1 MLVKIFK
8 ICYNNVTI
16 RSKGECKGGWHMR
29 PKKIIAMVMTFLMM
43 LSLLPSLV
51 FAAAAPEGELG
62 GKLKIKGTAAVGSE
76 LSADYTKVTPEGL
89 TDDYVS
95 FSWSRKVGDQLT
107 EVGTEKTY
115 KLAEDDLG
123 NKIQLKI
130 TGKSEMGVTGELKV
144 NTVEIVATPEEA
156 PEETTEVSQD
166 EQEAAPAEEPA
177 EDISGENQQE
187 EVVEIGGEPSDSSED
202 AMQPAEQPAADSADS
217 QDDATDNTTDNTTDD
232 SVIDIGTEDYL
243 EVPADGQQE
252 APAEEAPAEETP
264 AQEAPV
270 YSAEAV
276 TESGT
281 IDFGTVQAGFTQA
294 DAESSMMKTVTIKNT
309 GTGTLNF
316 QGISPE
322 HFMVQDL
329 GTLAAGESIDAW
341 IMPRE
346 GTEVGSY
353 SDTITYITEEGVEVS
368 FTANLTVEDSQSD
381 NGNTDPQDPASE
393 DPAAPSETPGEPSE
407 TPGEPSETPAEPSET
422 PGEPAEPEAPAE
434 NNPVIAF
441 ADESVT
447 SVDFSDTAIT
457 QGAGTEG
464 ITKNITVKNNGTGTV
479 NIEVSTESGKVQVTS
494 DRTELPA
501 DGSTTAV
508 LTVQPA
514 DTSVV
519 GNVTDNIIIKNADS
533 DEKTTLLTI
542 PVTYTVQEKP
552 APSLATDVSEVTFDS
567 VEAGYAEVPV
577 AKTVNISNNGNVKL
591 TGITVAVSGNAFAVS
606 APSQTELEANADQ
619 AASFTVTPVA
629 GLAAGTYKE
638 TISIKTDQLD
648 SYNIPVSFTVTETA
662 TKLTAVGKVEDVTVA
677 NGVEKSADGLQLP
690 GTVKITTNKGEMN
703 ASLKWDI
710 KGCAYNQKSTEAQ
723 KFSVKGTVVLPDG
736 VTNPDNLSLVVSANV
751 SVKRGPIVS
760 DAANNTI
767 TGISSDG
774 AYTTET
780 KITFTAVGAGMDIE
794 NPIKGDVRYQPLN
807 WEVLEARSWDSA
819 PYSATFRMGKTGS
832 YTLTVTYNQQ
842 KFDGSNWVNTGTQ
855 DTKKVSF
862 TVNASPNQTLT
873 PAANKTDAN
882 QKKAV
887 KTGDNTP
894 ILPFVIIL
902 IVAVVLIAGILVYRN
917 KKK

>member
-1 MLVKIFK
+1 
-8 ICYNNVTI
+8 
-16 RSKGECKGGWHMR
+16 MR

-51 FAAAAPEGELG
+51 FASAVPEGELG

-76 LSADYTKVTPEGL
+76 LSADYTKASPEGL

-115 KLAEDDLG
+115 KLTDEDLG

-130 TGKSEMGVTGELKV
+130 TGKSEMGVTGELKA
-144 NTVEIVATPEEA
+144 NTVEIAATPEEA
-156 PEETTEVSQD
+156 PEETTEVPEGGQTDENAQVAGDASADSQQD
-166 EQEAAPAEEPA
+166 EV
-177 EDISGENQQE
+177 I
-187 EVVEIGGEPSDSSED
+187 EIGGEPTDSSED
-202 AMQPAEQPAADSADS
+202 VMQPAEEPTEDTTGVQDSS
-217 QDDATDNTTDNTTDD
+217 TDD

-243 EVPADGQQE
+243 EIPEDGQSE

-270 YSAEAV
+270 YTAEVV
-276 TESGT
+276 TESGDT
-281 IDFGTVQAGFTQA
+281 VLDFGTVQAGFTQA

-316 QGISPE
+316 QEISPE

-329 GTLAAGESIDAW
+329 TSLAAGGSVDAW

-346 GTEVGSY
+346 GTEAGTY
-353 SDTITYITEEGVEVS
+353 SDTITYTTEEGVALS
-368 FTANLTVEDSQSD
+368 FTANLTVEDSQKD
-381 NGNTDPQDPASE
+381 DGTTDPQEPAAE
-393 DPAAPSETPGEPSE
+393 DPAAPAENPD
-407 TPGEPSETPAEPSET
+407 TPAED
-422 PGEPAEPEAPAE
+422 PAAPAE
-434 NNPVIAF
+434 DPTTPAEDPATPEEPVQNVPDIKL
-441 ADESVT
+441 ADGSVT
-447 SVDFSDTAIT
+447 SVDFSDTTIT
-457 QGAGTEG
+457 QGTGTDG
-464 ITKNITVKNNGTGTV
+464 ITKTVTIKNNGTGTV
-479 NIEVSTESGKVQVTS
+479 NFEVSTESGKVQVTS
-494 DRTELPA
+494 DRTDLPA
-501 DGSTTAV
+501 DGSTAV
-508 LTVQPA
+508 LTVQPV
-514 DTSVV
+514 DTTTV
-519 GNVTDNIIIKNADS
+519 GTVTDNIIIANAES
-533 DEKTTLLTI
+533 KATLLSI
-542 PVTYTVQEKP
+542 PVTYTVQEQP
-552 APSLATDVSEVTFDS
+552 APSLTTDVTEVTFDS
-567 VEAGYAEVPV
+567 KEAGYTEAPA
-577 AKTVNISNNGNVKL
+577 AKTVNISNNGNIKL
-591 TGITVAVSGNAFAVS
+591 TGITVTVSGNAFAVS
-606 APSQTELEANADQ
+606 TPSQTELEANAGQ
-619 AASFTVTPVA
+619 AASFTVAPIA
-629 GLAAGTYKE
+629 GLAAGTYNE
-638 TISIKTDQLD
+638 TISIRADQLG
-648 SYNIPVSFTVTETA
+648 SYDIPVGFTVAEAA
-662 TKLTAVGKVEDVTVA
+662 TKLTAVGKVSDITVA

-703 ASLKWDI
+703 ASVKWDV
-710 KGCAYNQKSTEAQ
+710 KGCAYNQNSAEAQ
-723 KFSVKGTVVLPDG
+723 KFSVNGTVVLPDG

-873 PAANKTDAN
+873 PAADKTDAN

-902 IVAVVLIAGILVYRN
+902 VVAVVLIAGILVYRN

>member
-1 MLVKIFK
+1 
-8 ICYNNVTI
+8 
-16 RSKGECKGGWHMR
+16 MR

-51 FAAAAPEGELG
+51 FASAVPEGELG

-76 LSADYTKVTPEGL
+76 LSADYTKASPEGL

-115 KLAEDDLG
+115 KLTDEDLG

-130 TGKSEMGVTGELKV
+130 TGKSEMGVTGELKA

-156 PEETTEVSQD
+156 PEETTEVPEG
-166 EQEAAPAEEPA
+166 EQEAASAEEPTEDVPA
-177 EDISGENQQE
+177 EDVSEEGQTDESAQAAEDASADTQQD
-187 EVVEIGGEPSDSSED
+187 EVIEIGGEPTDSSED
-202 AMQPAEQPAADSADS
+202 VMQPAEEPTEDITGAQDSS
-217 QDDATDNTTDNTTDD
+217 TDD

-243 EVPADGQQE
+243 EIPEDGQSE
-252 APAEEAPAEETP
+252 APAEETPAEETP

-270 YSAEAV
+270 YTAEVV
-276 TESGT
+276 TESGDT
-281 IDFGTVQAGFTQA
+281 VLDFGTVQAGFTQA

-316 QGISPE
+316 QEISPE

-329 GTLAAGESIDAW
+329 TSLAAGESADAW

-346 GTEVGSY
+346 GTEAGTY
-353 SDTITYITEEGVEVS
+353 SDTITYTTEEGVTLS
-368 FTANLTVEDSQSD
+368 FNANLTVEDPQKD
-381 NGNTDPQDPASE
+381 DGNTDPQEPAAE
-393 DPAAPSETPGEPSE
+393 DPA
-407 TPGEPSETPAEPSET
+407 TPAEDPAT
-422 PGEPAEPEAPAE
+422 PAEDPTTPAE
-434 NNPVIAF
+434 DPTTPAEDPATPEEPVQNVPDIKL

-447 SVDFSDTAIT
+447 SVDFSDTTIT
-457 QGAGTEG
+457 QGTGTDG
-464 ITKNITVKNNGTGTV
+464 ITKTVTIKNNGTGTV
-479 NIEVSTESGKVQVTS
+479 NLEISTESGKVQAAL
-494 DRTELPA
+494 DKTELPA

-508 LTVQPA
+508 VTVQPI
-514 DTSVV
+514 DTTTV
-519 GNVTDNIIIKNADS
+519 GTVTDNIIIANADS
-533 DEKTTLLTI
+533 DPKTTLLTI
-542 PVTYTVQEKP
+542 PVTYTVQEQP
-552 APSLATDVSEVTFDS
+552 APSLTADVTEVTFDS
-567 VEAGYAEVPV
+567 KEAGYTEAPA
-577 AKTVNISNNGNVKL
+577 AKTVHVSNNGNVKL
-591 TGITVAVSGNAFAVS
+591 TGITVTVTGSAFAVS

-619 AASFTVTPVA
+619 AASFTVAPIT
-629 GLAAGTYKE
+629 GLAAGTYNE
-638 TISIKTDQLD
+638 TISIKADQLG
-648 SYNIPVSFTVTETA
+648 SYDIPVGFTVTEAA
-662 TKLTAVGKVEDVTVA
+662 TKLTAVGKVSDITVA

-703 ASLKWDI
+703 ASVKWDV
-710 KGCAYNQKSTEAQ
+710 KGCAYNQNSAEAQ
-723 KFSVKGTVVLPDG
+723 KFSVNGTVVLPDG

-774 AYTTET
+774 VYTTET

-873 PAANKTDAN
+873 PAADKTDAN

-902 IVAVVLIAGILVYRN
+902 LVAVALIAGILVYRN